1 MEDTGE
7 LERKIRER
15 ASLFEEATRI
25 VRIAE
30 AQSKALTVEEDAR
43 VLALMARVRSL
54 EEQIGRMKRHEHN
67 CAHSAQQHGRNAPNG
82 TKEP

>member
-54 EEQIGRMKRHEHN
+54 EEQIGRLKRHEHN
-67 CAHSAQQHGRNAPNG
+67 RDPMQKG
-82 TKEP
+82 TRTNQENPLS